1 MRADVTLWHVPVIIL
16 SNKMLS
22 MEDVKPIEGHTRV
35 TLQSKGIWSENETVA
50 ALNRALFGTDGLPAH
65 TGALVKQAIA
75 YLHQN
80 YTRPV
85 SRWEIAEAVDV
96 SEDYLSCVFEPFPMG
111 VSQSVPC
118 TSIQA
123 SVDGHK
129 RYDWLHCAAGRLQRS
144 GIFQPCIS

>member
-65 TGALVKQAIA
+65 TGAACQAGNCLPA
-75 YLHQN
+75 SELH
-80 YTRPV
+80 P
-85 SRWEIAEAVDV
+85 SRFT
-96 SEDYLSCVFEPFPMG
+96 LGNRGSC
-111 VSQSVPC
+111 
-118 TSIQA
+118 
-123 SVDGHK
+123 
-129 RYDWLHCAAGRLQRS
+129 
-144 GIFQPCIS
+144 